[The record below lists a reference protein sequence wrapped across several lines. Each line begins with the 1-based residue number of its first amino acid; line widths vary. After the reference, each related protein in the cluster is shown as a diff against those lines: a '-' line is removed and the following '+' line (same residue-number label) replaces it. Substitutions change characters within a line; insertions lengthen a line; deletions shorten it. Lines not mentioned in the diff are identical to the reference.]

1 LKGGWSIAKAENH
14 DKGFKKAQRAVE
26 DGLSFITIFDLYV
39 IITPLYI
46 KLGKVMGFLEFVN
59 EFRDEWEQGGIFN
72 SNII

>member
-1 LKGGWSIAKAENH
+1 LEGGWSIAKAESH

-26 DGLSFITIFDLYV
+26 DSLSFITIFDLYV
-39 IITPLYI
+39 IITPSYI
-46 KLGKVMGFLEFVN
+46 KLDKVMGFLEFVN